1 MAMAGKNFQVG
12 IKAFLQN
19 GSRFLALKDAYSE
32 YWDVP
37 GGRIE
42 ASEIDQPVSECLRR
56 ELLEELGLNIRF
68 VINNLFDVFKFRV
81 APTNVRHPNMNLFL
95 VFYCCRFLEGEIV
108 INEESKGYRWL
119 TKENYTECSFGA
131 YQKVVDGFVQQCLS

>member
-1 MAMAGKNFQVG
+1 MAASRKNFHVG

-42 ASEIDQPVSECLRR
+42 ASEIDQPVTECLRR

-68 VINNLFDVFKFRV
+68 EIKNLFDVCKFRV
-81 APTNVRHPNMNLFL
+81 APNNRLTPGTNLFL
-95 VFYCCRFLEGEIV
+95 VFYVCRFIEGDIV
-108 INEESKGYRWL
+108 LNEESASYRWL
-119 TKENYTECSFGA
+119 TKENCHEYNFGS
-131 YQKVVDGFVQQCLS
+131 YQKVVDSFVQQCLP